1 MRLIVLVI
9 GVVGA
14 AAAAL
19 TAIAIALAATERG
32 RAATATVSER
42 LDPQVTQ
49 VRQAIEP
56 GVQAATK
63 ALRSIPIVS
72 DRLPA
77 ERGLDETADQAIEAA
92 DAAIEGAQ
100 EAVDS
105 ITTAAND
112 AVESAAS

>member
-19 TAIAIALAATERG
+19 TAIAIVLATTERG

-49 VRQAIEP
+49 VRRAIDP

-63 ALRSIPIVS
+63 ALRGIPIVA

-77 ERGLDETADQAIEAA
+77 ESGLGETADQAIEAA
-92 DAAIEGAQ
+92 DAAIEGAHDTV
-100 EAVDS
+100 ES
-105 ITTAAND
+105 ITAAAGD